1 MPDNAAFLH
10 MSPVKSKKCVADD
23 GEVFTSPWM
32 VEAMLDHEIFTPA
45 KTCPSMT
52 VSELVAATPEAMP

>member
-1 MPDNAAFLH
+1 